1 MTLNRR
7 LGAVLCM
14 LVLASA
20 CGEPTPEVTTAS
32 TAFNADTYATYRD
45 QILPSEAESAW
56 QQIEWYPSYAEGLRE
71 ASKQQKPVLLW
82 VMNGHPLGCT

>member
-1 MTLNRR
+1 MALIRK
-7 LGAVLCM
+7 LAVVLCT
-14 LVLASA
+14 LVLAIA
-20 CGEPTPEVTTAS
+20 CGEPAPSSADL
-32 TAFNADTYATYRD
+32 NADTYAAYRD